1 MSSPWSSR
9 NQCLKTKTLDMLWNV
24 VKCTKTDFRSQQTLL
39 NSAHLNGSYFHLG
52 FSKGISCHLR
62 WRWKNTFKKNPA
74 SISFQTC
81 IIISPV
87 CCPPRNLL
95 FFCNSYFLT
104 RMKELYCPLR
114 PARFKRS
121 DEVGK
126 EMYTSKF
133 RFGEAVLW
141 SKDASI
147 SVEVHLCNVLNSEL
161 MNGADFFF

>member
-1 MSSPWSSR
+1 
-9 NQCLKTKTLDMLWNV
+9 MLWNV
-24 VKCTKTDFRSQQTLL
+24 QKQTLDPNRL
-39 NSAHLNGSYFHLG
+39 CLTQLIWMEA
-52 FSKGISCHLR
+52 
-62 WRWKNTFKKNPA
+62 TFTLDFQKAFRVTWGGGEKTPSKKNPA

>member
-1 MSSPWSSR
+1 
-9 NQCLKTKTLDMLWNV
+9 MLWNV
-24 VKCTKTDFRSQQTLL
+24 QKQTLDPNRL
-39 NSAHLNGSYFHLG
+39 CLTQLIWMEATFTLDFFKRHFMSLEVEVKKHLQ
-52 FSKGISCHLR
+52 
-62 WRWKNTFKKNPA
+62 KNPA

-87 CCPPRNLL
+87 CCPPQNLL